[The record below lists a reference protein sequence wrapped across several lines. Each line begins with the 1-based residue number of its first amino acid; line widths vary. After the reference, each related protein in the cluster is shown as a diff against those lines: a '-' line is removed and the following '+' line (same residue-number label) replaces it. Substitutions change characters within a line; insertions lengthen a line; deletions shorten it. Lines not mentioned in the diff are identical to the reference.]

1 MNGWESQRRQGGS
14 FRGCGVKEGPGRKDL
29 RTLKW
34 TGRGTVKGPRERGLW
49 GARTISRCR
58 PSLLPV
64 LREGVK
70 GDRWSVGLESVVRRV
85 STFEKQDVK
94 YMECTRKF
102 ESGETE
108 KAGTVT
114 NNQRRSKWGRVNVH
128 KGLPLT
134 VGVAPA
140 AD

>member
-1 MNGWESQRRQGGS
+1 MEA
-14 FRGCGVKEGPGRKDL
+14 V
-29 RTLKW
+29 
-34 TGRGTVKGPRERGLW
+34 
-49 GARTISRCR
+49 I
-58 PSLLPV
+58 
-64 LREGVK
+64 
-70 GDRWSVGLESVVRRV
+70 RRV

-108 KAGTVT
+108 KDGTMA
-114 NNQRRSKWGRVNVH
+114 NNQRRSKWGRANVH

-140 AD
+140 TE

>member
-1 MNGWESQRRQGGS
+1 ME
-14 FRGCGVKEGPGRKDL
+14 
-29 RTLKW
+29 
-34 TGRGTVKGPRERGLW
+34 
-49 GARTISRCR
+49 A
-58 PSLLPV
+58 
-64 LREGVK
+64 
-70 GDRWSVGLESVVRRV
+70 VVRRV

-108 KAGTVT
+108 KAGTMA
-114 NNQRRSKWGRVNVH
+114 NNQRSKWGRENVH

-140 AD
+140 TE